1 MTLTPRESGDPN
13 TTAIEMR
20 TETEKYT
27 VAEVDNDRQDLVSLF
42 CAAPDLLKACKD
54 AMLHALTCREL
65 PEFSDGFVISKDN
78 YQAIVKAIDKAEGR
92 KS

>member
-54 AMLHALTCREL
+54 ALLHALTCR
-65 PEFSDGFVISKDN
+65 DISKDN